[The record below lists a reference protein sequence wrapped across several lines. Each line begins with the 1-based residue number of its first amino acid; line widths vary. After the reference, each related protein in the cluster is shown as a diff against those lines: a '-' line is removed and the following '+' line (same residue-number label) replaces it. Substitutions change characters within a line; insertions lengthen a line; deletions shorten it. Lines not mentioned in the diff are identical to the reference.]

1 MGPCQR
7 GPNVYQLRK
16 YSISPHIFGTL
27 RSSGKAEDL
36 ELWKQHG
43 TLGYAIF
50 YAAFPPHR
58 VSIVTEHLQ
67 NFIIHAV

>member
-7 GPNVYQLRK
+7 GPNVDQLRK

-43 TLGYAIF
+43 TLGYA
-50 YAAFPPHR
+50 FPPRR
-58 VSIVTEHLQ
+58 VSIVTAHLR